1 MNKIKAA
8 RIAAGL
14 TQAQVYELLRI
25 PLRTLQDWENDRR
38 KPPEWA
44 ERLIIKE
51 LKKAAKFDENY
62 NYIDLGDEVDIKE

>member
-1 MNKIKAA
+1 MENKIKAA
-8 RIAAGL
+8 RIAARL
-14 TQAQVYELLRI
+14 TQAQVYELLGI

-51 LKKAAKFDENY
+51 LKK
-62 NYIDLGDEVDIKE
+62 GRKEKLK